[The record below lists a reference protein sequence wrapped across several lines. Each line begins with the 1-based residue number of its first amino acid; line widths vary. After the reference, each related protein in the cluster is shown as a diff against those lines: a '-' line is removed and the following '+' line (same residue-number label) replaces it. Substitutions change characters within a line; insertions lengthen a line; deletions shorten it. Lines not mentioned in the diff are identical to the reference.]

1 MKKRKKKKKKNKNK
15 KKINNES
22 NKNKVIDISNF
33 SSGLYFVV
41 VSIEG
46 NVSSEKIV
54 KN

>member
-1 MKKRKKKKKKNKNK
+1 ML
-15 KKINNES
+15 NES

-54 KN
+54 KNFIKRGIIKIK